1 LELSKPNDQKKI
13 NCDAVIDYDMHN
25 TDSAFAS

>member
-1 LELSKPNDQKKI
+1 MIKKKI